1 MIVVSNTSPINNLAA
16 IAQLNLLSEMY
27 GKVIIPEAVYEELT
41 KIPVEG
47 TEEVKS
53 SNWIEKRQANNISL
67 VEELKEKLDPGE
79 AEAIALAIEIK
90 ADLLLIDERLG
101 RGIAESFNL
110 DIIGV
115 LGILLEAKKRGLI
128 TLIQPLL
135 EELRNSNFWIKPE
148 LYARVLTLAGE

>member
-1 MIVVSNTSPINNLAA
+1 MITVSNTSPINNLAA
-16 IAQLNLLSEMY
+16 IGQLNLLPQMY
-27 GKVIIPEAVYEELT
+27 GRVIIPEAVYEELT

-53 SNWIEKRQANNISL
+53 SNWIEKRQAKNINL
-67 VEELKEKLDPGE
+67 VEKLKDKLDPGE
-79 AEAIALAIEIK
+79 AEAIALAIEVK

-101 RGIAESFNL
+101 RGIAESNNL
-110 DIIGV
+110 NIIGV

-135 EELRNSNFWIKPE
+135 EQLRNSNFWIKPE

>member
-16 IAQLNLLSEMY
+16 IGQLNLLPQMY
-27 GKVIIPEAVYEELT
+27 GKVIIPETVYEELT

-53 SNWIEKRQANNISL
+53 SNWIERRLVTNISL
-67 VEELKEKLDPGE
+67 VNEFKDRLDPGE
-79 AEAIALAIEIK
+79 AEAIALAIELK

-101 RGIAESFNL
+101 RGVAESRNL

-115 LGILLEAKKRGLI
+115 LGILLEAKKQGFV

-135 EELRNSNFWIKPE
+135 EQLKSCNFWIKPE
-148 LYARVLTLAGE
+148 LYSRVLTLAGE

>member
-16 IAQLNLLSEMY
+16 IAQLNLLPQMY

-53 SNWIEKRQANNISL
+53 SNWIEKRQAKNINL
-67 VEELKEKLDPGE
+67 VEELKNKLDPGE

-101 RGIAESFNL
+101 RGIAENLNL

-135 EELRNSNFWIKPE
+135 EQLRNSNFWIKPE
-148 LYARVLTLAGE
+148 LYARVLALAGE